1 MGMQVGW
8 LCFLFQLCKCD
19 PNGFQLPLLYETQV
33 LYQQHFKRKKW
44 HFSTITSFP
53 PMNFETKEKEIF

>member
-1 MGMQVGW
+1 M
-8 LCFLFQLCKCD
+8 CECD

-33 LYQQHFKRKKW
+33 LDQQHFKRKKW

-53 PMNFETKEKEIF
+53 PMKQKKRKSFSGESL

>member
-1 MGMQVGW
+1 MCEG
-8 LCFLFQLCKCD
+8 D

-33 LYQQHFKRKKW
+33 LDQQYFKRKKKW

-53 PMNFETKEKEIF
+53 PNETKEKEIF